1 MDITDYAT
9 LQPVTSDGEGAINS
23 VLEKD
28 TFYLQTQDSLI
39 LFKMQK
45 DTLLNRQLENAGL
58 CAADSIPESAYPAL
72 LRLDLDSALYL
83 FGSMYVHRVRQD
95 STYEITYMG
104 DGYYLRKERSLPR
117 RE

>member
-9 LQPVTSDGEGAINS
+9 LQPVASDGEGAINS

-83 FGSMYVHRVRQD
+83 FGNMYLHRVRQD

-104 DGYYLRKERSLPR
+104 DGYYLREERSLPR
-117 RE
+117 SE